1 MYAAH
6 SGMNTNVLVFSL
18 LCTDILSRNHV
29 FVFCPLR
36 TYRLIIKHF
45 PLKPVASILGI
56 PPENI
61 FANQLLFKSS
71 GEFLGFD
78 ANEPTSRSGGKATA
92 VQQIRKVGLI
102 LIPV

>member
-1 MYAAH
+1 MRE
-6 SGMNTNVLVFSL
+6 L
-18 LCTDILSRNHV
+18 
-29 FVFCPLR
+29 
-36 TYRLIIKHF
+36 
-45 PLKPVASILGI
+45 PLKPVASILEI

-92 VQQIRKVGLI
+92 VQQIRKVSLI
-102 LIPV
+102 VICFMNGKNFLIKLSTIIFQVHGYKRLVMIGDGATDLEVSNNS